1 MMEVSFNIGL
11 LVFGLILLVIS
22 SNWLIQSSVKI
33 SSFFRLTPLFIGLV
47 IIAFGTSAPEAGV
60 GIIATLK
67 NQGGVALAN
76 VIGSNIANIAL
87 ALGLCS
93 IFIPLK
99 VDKKIFKKEFP
110 FLAISTLALY
120 FASLDLIISRREG
133 VIFILLLLIFCFIF
147 IRDSKEGFIED
158 ETKNIK
164 FNKVFNKLKRPHSIV
179 ILFILSLAGI
189 IGGAHFMVEGGVYL
203 ANFLG
208 VSPWIIG
215 ITLFALGTSLPEIST
230 SVAAAIKKVPS
241 ISIGNI
247 IGSNIFNILL
257 VVGVVVLI
265 KPLSLN
271 PSVVKFELPMLLGFT
286 FLLFTVM
293 ATHYKI
299 VRWEGLILTLSYAGF
314 LIWLIIGRT

>member
-1 MMEVSFNIGL
+1 MDILFNILLFLVGL
-11 LVFGLILLVIS
+11 LLLVVS
-22 SNWLIQSSVKI
+22 SNWLIQASVKV

-67 NQGGVALAN
+67 NQEGIALAN

-110 FLAISTLALY
+110 FLAVSTLALY
-120 FASLDLIISRREG
+120 FASLDFIISRGEG
-133 VIFILLLLIFCFIF
+133 VIFLVLMLIFCFVF
-147 IRDSKEGFIED
+147 IKGSKDGFIEE

-164 FNKVFNKLKRPHSIV
+164 INKIFDKIKTPFFVVVFL
-179 ILFILSLAGI
+179 ILSLIGI
-189 IGGAHFMVEGGVYL
+189 VAGAHFMVEGGVHL
-203 ANFLG
+203 ARFFG
-208 VSPWIIG
+208 ISPWIIG
-215 ITLFALGTSLPEIST
+215 ITLFALGTSLPEISA
-230 SVAAAIKKVPS
+230 SVAAAVKKVPS

-247 IGSNIFNILL
+247 IGSNIFNIL
-257 VVGVVVLI
+257 VVIGVVALI
-265 KPLSLN
+265 KPLALN
-271 PSVVKFELPMLLGFT
+271 PLVVKFELPVLLGFT

-293 ATHYKI
+293 LTHYKI
-299 VRWEGLILTLSYAGF
+299 VRTEGLILTLCYIGF
-314 LIWLIIGRT
+314 LIWLIMGKS